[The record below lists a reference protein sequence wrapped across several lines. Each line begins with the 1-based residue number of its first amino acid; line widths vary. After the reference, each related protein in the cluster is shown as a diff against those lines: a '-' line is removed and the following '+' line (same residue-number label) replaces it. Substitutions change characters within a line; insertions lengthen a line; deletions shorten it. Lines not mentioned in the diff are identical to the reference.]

1 MEAAADGGDAGMGEE
16 MKAKVE
22 SLLRRAGLSH
32 VNKSALCCVVV
43 LAVVAVCV
51 ALCRFWPAASSD
63 SFSLDAADAGAAVQ
77 QDMAADGA
85 SASETASA
93 GASGASA
100 AGTGASGGT
109 SAAAASS
116 TIAVDVE
123 GAVVS
128 PGVYTLASGSR
139 VGDAIEAAGGFAEGA
154 AAAQVNRAQKL
165 EDGVQVYVARE
176 GEAAAGSGAASASA
190 SSGAAGAAGSTQQ
203 AKVNINTATSEQ
215 LQTLQGVGEGIASRI
230 IDYREKNGSFKKI
243 EDLKNVSGIGD
254 ARFAAIEESI
264 TV

>member
-1 MEAAADGGDAGMGEE
+1 MEASAGGDGEE
-16 MKAKVE
+16 MDGELKARVA

-32 VNKSALCCVVV
+32 VNKSALCCVAV
-43 LAVVAVCV
+43 LAVVAICV
-51 ALCRFWPAASSD
+51 ALWRFWPTSGSD
-63 SFSLDAADAGAAVQ
+63 SFSLDGAYADAGQSAQ
-77 QDMAADGA
+77 QDVATDEAAGSGTAA
-85 SASETASA
+85 SDAGTSNTASA
-93 GASGASA
+93 AQDTASQ
-100 AGTGASGGT
+100 
-109 SAAAASS
+109 
-116 TIAVDVE
+116 IAVDVE

-128 PGVYTLASGSR
+128 PGVYTLAAGSR

-165 EDGVQVYVARE
+165 EDGIQVYVARE
-176 GEAAAGSGAASASA
+176 GEAAAT
-190 SSGAAGAAGSTQQ
+190 GAAGSSAGSASSAGAGQQ

-230 IDYREKNGSFKKI
+230 IDYREKNGFFKKI

>member
-1 MEAAADGGDAGMGEE
+1 MEASAGGDGEE
-16 MKAKVE
+16 MDGELKARVA

-32 VNKSALCCVVV
+32 VNKSALCCVAV

-51 ALCRFWPAASSD
+51 ALWRFWPASGSD
-63 SFSLDAADAGAAVQ
+63 SFSLDGAYADAGQSAQ
-77 QDMAADGA
+77 QDVAADG
-85 SASETASA
+85 TAGSGTAVSDA
-93 GASGASA
+93 GMQ
-100 AGTGASGGT
+100 
-109 SAAAASS
+109 AAASTAQGAAS
-116 TIAVDVE
+116 QIAVDVE

-128 PGVYTLASGSR
+128 PGVYTLAAGSR
-139 VGDAIEAAGGFAEGA
+139 VGEAIEAAGGFAEGA

-176 GEAAAGSGAASASA
+176 GEAAATGTAGSAAASASSAAA
-190 SSGAAGAAGSTQQ
+190 SQQ

>member
-1 MEAAADGGDAGMGEE
+1 MGDEL
-16 MKAKVE
+16 KVRVE

-32 VNKSALCCVVV
+32 VNRSALCCVAV

-51 ALCRFWPAASSD
+51 ALWRFWPAASSD
-63 SFSLDAADAGAAVQ
+63 SFSLEASGADAGVQQEVAADASASGSGTAGVGTSG
-77 QDMAADGA
+77 GA
-85 SASETASA
+85 SASGE
-93 GASGASA
+93 
-100 AGTGASGGT
+100 
-109 SAAAASS
+109 ASS
-116 TIAVDVE
+116 NIAVDVE
-123 GAVVS
+123 GAVAS

-176 GEAAAGSGAASASA
+176 GESAAGASASA
-190 SSGAAGAAGSTQQ
+190 AGSATAGTAGAGAGQQ

>member
-1 MEAAADGGDAGMGEE
+1 MRGGRLQKMDGEL
-16 MKAKVE
+16 KARVA

-32 VNKSALCCVVV
+32 VNKSALCCVAV
-43 LAVVAVCV
+43 LAVVAVCI
-51 ALCRFWPAASSD
+51 ALCRFWPSGASD
-63 SFSLDAADAGAAVQ
+63 SFSLDAAASDAAQSAQQGGASGVAGAS
-77 QDMAADGA
+77 DTGAATA
-85 SASETASA
+85 SGTASA
-93 GASGASA
+93 ASGL
-100 AGTGASGGT
+100 AGAGD
-109 SAAAASS
+109 ASS
-116 TIAVDVE
+116 GIAVDVE
-123 GAVVS
+123 GAVAC
-128 PGVYTLASGSR
+128 PGVYTLAAGAR

-176 GEAAAGSGAASASA
+176 GEAAGAAGASASA
-190 SSGAAGAAGSTQQ
+190 GSSSGAGAGQQ

>member
-1 MEAAADGGDAGMGEE
+1 MEASAGGDGEE
-16 MKAKVE
+16 MDGELKARVA

-32 VNKSALCCVVV
+32 VNKSALCCVAV

-51 ALCRFWPAASSD
+51 ALWRFWPASGSD
-63 SFSLDAADAGAAVQ
+63 SFSLDGAYADAGQSAQ
-77 QDMAADGA
+77 QDVVIDG
-85 SASETASA
+85 TAGSGTAVSDA
-93 GASGASA
+93 GMQ
-100 AGTGASGGT
+100 
-109 SAAAASS
+109 AAASTAQGAAS
-116 TIAVDVE
+116 QIAVDVE

-128 PGVYTLASGSR
+128 PGVYTLAAGSR
-139 VGDAIEAAGGFAEGA
+139 VGEAIEAAGGFAEGA

-176 GEAAAGSGAASASA
+176 GEAAATGTAGSAAASASSAAA
-190 SSGAAGAAGSTQQ
+190 SQQ

>member
-1 MEAAADGGDAGMGEE
+1 MEASADGGGEE
-16 MKAKVE
+16 MDGELKARVA

-32 VNKSALCCVVV
+32 VNKSALCCVSV
-43 LAVVAVCV
+43 LAVAAVCV
-51 ALCRFWPAASSD
+51 ALWRFWPAAGSD
-63 SFSLDAADAGAAVQ
+63 SFSLDGAYADAGQSEQQDAAADGTASTKAAAGAAGAAADAR
-77 QDMAADGA
+77 D
-85 SASETASA
+85 
-93 GASGASA
+93 
-100 AGTGASGGT
+100 
-109 SAAAASS
+109 AASQ
-116 TIAVDVE
+116 IAVDVE

-128 PGVYTLASGSR
+128 PGVYTLAAGSR
-139 VGDAIEAAGGFAEGA
+139 VGDAVEAAGGFAEGA
-154 AAAQVNRAQKL
+154 VAAQVNRAQKL

-176 GEAAAGSGAASASA
+176 GEAAATGSGTSPASGSA
-190 SSGAAGAAGSTQQ
+190 GSSAAGAAGQQ